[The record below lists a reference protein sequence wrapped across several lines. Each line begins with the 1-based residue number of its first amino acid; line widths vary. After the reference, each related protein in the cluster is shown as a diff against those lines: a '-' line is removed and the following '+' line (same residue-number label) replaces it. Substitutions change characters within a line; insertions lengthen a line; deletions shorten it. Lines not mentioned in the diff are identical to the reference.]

1 LADFGEASCSLLLAV
16 LATYSGNTVWWK
28 KADLHMKVVVHYL
41 CVEYGSCTV
50 KQTNDNFL
58 NSIVKITNGLRVSL
72 AIPYIVIRIVEDI
85 GSCDVGNVSSYHLL
99 N

>member
-16 LATYSGNTVWWK
+16 LATFSGNAVWWK
-28 KADLHMKVVVHYL
+28 KADLHVHYVR
-41 CVEYGSCTV
+41 VEYGHCTV

-58 NSIVKITNGLRVSL
+58 NSIVKVTNGLRVSL

-85 GSCDVGNVSSYHLL
+85 GSCDVGNVSSCHLL